1 MKDLVQRSW
10 DPVQSAALKMCMDR
24 VLPIS
29 YFDKKNDAGGRNA
42 VSITITGVGG
52 NVTTS
57 DVVEGEY
64 EDI

>member
-1 MKDLVQRSW
+1 
-10 DPVQSAALKMCMDR
+10 
-24 VLPIS
+24 
-29 YFDKKNDAGGRNA
+29 

-64 EDI
+64 EEYSESSE